1 LLVEPLLVL
10 DVLGDL
16 LANVSRD
23 SGVTVLAHGL
33 RIPVDV
39 LHAGGGD
46 VHLAPNAGEVLLA
59 PLPVDGGDHTAGR
72 RATAASAARP
82 RDLIVVRLAVGLALV
97 LIEGAA
103 SERLLALGADEVLA
117 GGGGGEWGG
126 KVPNQEA
133 KKAGK

>member
-1 LLVEPLLVL
+1 MLVEPLLVL

-72 RATAASAARP
+72 GATAASAARP
-82 RDLIVVRLAVGLALV
+82 RDLIVVGLAVGLALV

-117 GGGGGEWGG
+117 GGGGR
-126 KVPNQEA
+126 
-133 KKAGK
+133 